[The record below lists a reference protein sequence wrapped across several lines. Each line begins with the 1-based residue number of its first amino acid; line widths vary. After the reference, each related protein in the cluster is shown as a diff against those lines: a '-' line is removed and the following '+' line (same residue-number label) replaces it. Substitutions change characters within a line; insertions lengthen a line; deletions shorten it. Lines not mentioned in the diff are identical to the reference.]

1 MLRSIA
7 KMCYYATMRYLAI
20 DYGKKRVGLA
30 ISDEEGKIAFP
41 LEVIE
46 NVGDEELLDS
56 IQKICEEK
64 GIKEVVIGESK
75 NFKGDDNTI
84 MIDIKNFI
92 EKFKNKISLPIQM
105 HPEFMTS
112 QQVERGIGKNEMLDA
127 SAAAIILQSHLDL
140 QRNKI

>member
-1 MLRSIA
+1 
-7 KMCYYATMRYLAI
+7 MRYLAI

>member
-1 MLRSIA
+1 
-7 KMCYYATMRYLAI
+7 
-20 DYGKKRVGLA
+20 
-30 ISDEEGKIAFP
+30 
-41 LEVIE
+41 
-46 NVGDEELLDS
+46 
-56 IQKICEEK
+56 
-64 GIKEVVIGESK
+64 VVIGESK